1 MRDPESALKD
11 FLGDDPWSRY
21 FVACS
26 GGADSITLL
35 HILHKLNKK
44 VSAVHINYLLRGED
58 SEKDQQLVED
68 TCKQLGIPCH
78 VKRVDL
84 KRYLDEAGGNL
95 QEQARKVRYSYFE
108 TFKVK
113 SDHFIVLGHHSDD
126 QVETFFLNL
135 ARGGGMMGLSAM
147 LPKHGQYLR
156 PFLKFTK
163 EEILD
168 YARKHQLK
176 WREDLSNAKNEYN
189 RNKLR
194 NVILP
199 ELEKEIPSLRQSVLT
214 LVDAFQMTQQ
224 ELETAVKE
232 LVRKI
237 EDDRVLLLEGYSALG
252 EFERIELLRQ
262 LDLSSSVAEELNKL
276 TDAEKGKRIQLNDSR
291 FQMIIRE
298 TDHFY
303 FGEEEPMLILP
314 SIVKTMVDQ
323 LPSTFT
329 KDEVYLD
336 PKKIKGDLKVRAWR
350 KGDRMKPV
358 GLQGSKLVSD
368 ILTDAKVPH
377 SVRSHQLVLTDDEK
391 ILWCVGFAIGRE
403 AIATKDSEILRVGL
417 E

>member
-108 TFKVK
+108 TFKVR

-237 EDDRVLLLEGYSALG
+237 EYEHVLLLEEYSALG

>member
-1 MRDPESALKD
+1 MRDLESVLKD
-11 FLGDDPWSRY
+11 FLGDEPWNRY

-26 GGADSITLL
+26 GGLDSMTLL
-35 HILHKLNKK
+35 YLLQKLNKN
-44 VSAVHINYLLRGED
+44 VSALHINYLLRGED
-58 SEKDQQLVED
+58 SEKDQELVEEA
-68 TCKQLGIPCH
+68 CKQLGIPCH

-84 KRYLDEAGGNL
+84 KRYLSEAGGNL

-113 SDHFIVLGHHSDD
+113 RDHFIVLGHHSDD

-147 LPKHGQYLR
+147 LPKHEQYLR
-156 PFLKFTK
+156 PFLTFSK
-163 EEILD
+163 EEILG
-168 YARKHQLK
+168 YALKHELK
-176 WREDLSNAKNEYN
+176 WREDLSNTKNDYN

-199 ELEKEIPSLRQSVLT
+199 ELEKEIPTLRESVLT
-214 LVDAFQMTQQ
+214 MVDVFQSTQK
-224 ELETAVKE
+224 ELE
-232 LVRKI
+232 LVVCDLAKKVEEERQLNLH
-237 EDDRVLLLEGYSALG
+237 EYENLN

-262 LDLSSSVAEELNKL
+262 LDLAPSTADELNKL
-276 TDAEKGKRIQLNDSR
+276 MHTEKGKKIYLHDSR

-303 FGEEEPMLILP
+303 FGDNEPVLILP
-314 SIVKTMVDQ
+314 AIVKTPVDQ
-323 LPSTFT
+323 LPQLFS
-329 KDEVYLD
+329 KDEIYLD
-336 PKKIKGDLKVRAWR
+336 PKKIKGELVVRTWR

-358 GLQGSKLVSD
+358 GLAGSKLVSD

-377 SVRSHQLVLTDDEK
+377 SARAHQLVLTDDEK

-403 AIATKDSEILRVGL
+403 AIATKDSGILKVGL

>member
-1 MRDPESALKD
+1 MRDLKGTLNKM
-11 FLGDDPWSRY
+11 LGSDPMSRY

-26 GGADSITLL
+26 GGVDSITLL
-35 HILHKLNKK
+35 FLLHSLKKK
-44 VSAVHINYLLRGED
+44 VSAIHVNYLLRGEE
-58 SEKDQQLVED
+58 SEKDQQLVEE

-84 KRYLDEAGGNL
+84 NRYLQEAGGNM

-113 SDHFIVLGHHSDD
+113 RDHFIVLGHHADD

-147 LPKHGQYLR
+147 LPNHEQYLR
-156 PFLKFTK
+156 PFLTFTK
-163 EEILD
+163 QEILD
-168 YARKHQLK
+168 YARKHQLN
-176 WREDLSNAKNEYN
+176 WREDLSNAKNDYS

-199 ELEKEIPSLRQSVLT
+199 ELEKGIPSLRQSVLT
-214 LVDAFQMTQQ
+214 IVDAFQTTQQ
-224 ELETAVKE
+224 ELEILTKDLVK
-232 LVRKI
+232 KI
-237 EDDRVLLLEGYSALG
+237 EDERVLLIEEYKELG

-262 LDLSSSVAEELNKL
+262 LDLAPSVTEELNKL
-276 TDAEKGKRIQLNDSR
+276 TNAEKGKRIHLNDSR

-314 SIVKTMVDQ
+314 SVVKIIVEQ
-323 LPSTFT
+323 LPATYT
-329 KDEVYLD
+329 KDEIYLD
-336 PKKIKGDLKVRAWR
+336 PKKIKGVLTVRTWR

-358 GLQGSKLVSD
+358 GLAGSKLVSD

-403 AIATKDSEILRVGL
+403 AIASKDSEILKVGL

>member
-237 EDDRVLLLEGYSALG
+237 EYEHVLLLEEYSALG

-336 PKKIKGDLKVRAWR
+336 PKKIKGDLKVRTWR

-403 AIATKDSEILRVGL
+403 GIATKDSEILRVGL